1 MPIKALTVEKLAT
14 VQSRKNYLFSPQTF
28 LFCSMFRPIAI
39 PVWKKAPFIRLLLP
53 LMAGILLQW
62 YLQIPL
68 QFIVT
73 AFISLGVAFFL
84 FLLLPIALRF
94 KMQPLQGFIIQLIF
108 VALGAW
114 LTWQKDVR
122 HHNNWYGNFY
132 KEGSYLVVRI
142 DEPLVEKN
150 KSFKADGY
158 VEAVVQD
165 GKTIPAEGK
174 LLLYFSK
181 DSFKTNLAYGDRIII
196 QKKLQPIKNSGN
208 PGAFNYQRYAAFQGI
223 FHNVFLKD
231 KDWRALNK
239 NSKNGVKQLIFSAR
253 DYVLGVLRK
262 SIRSGKDE
270 LGIAEAL
277 LIGYTNDLD
286 KDLVQA
292 YSNTGVVHI
301 IAISGMHLALIYV
314 LLVWLFGKIPLI
326 NRSKLLQLILI
337 LTSLWLFSILTGA
350 SPSVLRA
357 AVMFTFIAIGKT
369 YFKQASIYN
378 SLAASAFVLLCYN
391 PYYLW
396 AVGFQLSYLAVLGI
410 VIFQKPLYNCFY
422 IKNKWVDKTW
432 QLISVSTAAQL
443 LTFPVCIYY
452 FHQFPNLFLISNL
465 IAVPLSAIIL
475 YAEIAL
481 ITLSWIPFA
490 GTGIG
495 KLVTGLVWGMNSII
509 LWINDLSFAVW
520 ENIPATV
527 LSTWLLY
534 AILITFSAWLLLKNK
549 MYLKMALFIMMAF
562 VMQSAYT
569 NWQTSKQQK
578 LIVYNVPQHKAID
591 FINGNS
597 YQFVGDSILLN
608 DGLLQNFHLK
618 PGRIAQQLDTRTDSM
633 DGVFNQGMFYQFNNR
648 KILIADR
655 AVIFDSV
662 AQKIDLDLLII
673 SKNPRLDITSLAKT
687 FNCKQIVFDASNPP
701 WKIEKWKKECTSLNL
716 PFYSIPDTG
725 AFIYNIGI

>member
-1 MPIKALTVEKLAT
+1 MSRPYTIPI
-14 VQSRKNYLFSPQTF
+14 
-28 LFCSMFRPIAI
+28 
-39 PVWKKAPFIRLLLP
+39 WKKAPFIRLLLP
-53 LMAGILLQW
+53 LIAGIVLQW

-68 QFIVT
+68 QIIVT
-73 AFISLGVAFFL
+73 AFISFSIAFLL

-94 KMQPLQGFIIQLIF
+94 KIQPLQGIIIQLLIA
-108 VALGAW
+108 ALGVWLAW
-114 LTWQKDVR
+114 QQDVR
-122 HHNNWYGNFY
+122 HHDKWYGNYY
-132 KEGSYLVVRI
+132 KEGSYMIVRI

-165 GKTIPAEGK
+165 GKTITAEGK

-181 DSFKTNLAYGDRIII
+181 DSFKTNLVYGDRIII
-196 QKKLQPIKNSGN
+196 RKNLQAIKNSGN

-223 FHNVFLKD
+223 FHNVFLKE
-231 KDWRALNK
+231 KDCKALNK
-239 NSKNGVKQLIFSAR
+239 NSTNRFQQLIFSAR
-253 DYVLGVLRK
+253 AYVLGVLQK
-262 SIRSGKDE
+262 SISSGPDSYRE
-270 LGIAEAL
+270 VLGIAEAL

-314 LLVWLFGKIPLI
+314 LLVWLFAKIPLI
-326 NRSKLLQLILI
+326 NKSKLLQLVLI
-337 LTSLWLFSILTGA
+337 LTCLWLFSILTGA

-357 AVMFTFIAIGKT
+357 AVMFSFIAIGKT
-369 YFKQASIYN
+369 WFKQASIYN

-410 VIFQKPLYNCFY
+410 VIFQKPIYHCFY
-422 IKNKWVDKTW
+422 IKNKWLDKTW

-481 ITLSWIPFA
+481 IALSWIPFA
-490 GTGIG
+490 GYGLG
-495 KLVTGLVWGMNSII
+495 KLVTGLVWVMNSII

-534 AILITFSAWLLLKNK
+534 TILITFSAWLLLKNK
-549 MYLKMALFIMMAF
+549 IYFKMALFTMMAF

-597 YQFVGDSILLN
+597 YQFVGDSILLD

-655 AVIFDSV
+655 TVIFDSG
-662 AQKIDLDLLII
+662 AKKINLDLLII
-673 SKNPRLDITSLAKT
+673 SKNPNLDMASLSKT
-687 FNCKQIVFDASNPP
+687 FNCRQIIFDASNPP

-716 PFYSIPDTG
+716 PFYSIPDSG